1 MDLNKIPSGWRIVA
15 PMKTDIDK
23 VTNFFAACD
32 TLYFGEPDTTLADVE
47 HEWNRPGFDLAKNA
61 FLLLNDKEQIA
72 GYSDFLFSGEE
83 LYITPNTVIH
93 PDFLGLVNCSLFY
106 ALAEETARE
115 RGNVSQLRTI
125 SVREE
130 SSNILVEMEYTP
142 IQTQY
147 RMVRDISGQL
157 DEPVLQEGYD
167 FIPFYPEQ
175 DAYEVFE
182 VIETAFQELPHRI
195 GNTFEGWQN
204 FIMKRKDFEPA
215 LVWTVRKQGEIA
227 GVGIGFDAPIGG
239 WVRQLAVKKKHRG
252 RGIALAILHKAFRE
266 FQKRGR
272 QTVGLTVDSEN
283 STGAPQ
289 LYLHAG
295 MQQTDKYVTYI
306 KSLNEGITTKSAV

>member
-1 MDLNKIPSGWRIVA
+1 MNLSKIPSGWRIIA
-15 PMKTDIDK
+15 PKETDIEK
-23 VTNFFAACD
+23 VTAFFRACD
-32 TLYFGEPDTTLADVE
+32 TLYFGEPDTTQADVE
-47 HEWNRPGFDLAKNA
+47 HEWNRPGFDLAQNT
-61 FLLLNDKEQIA
+61 FLLLTDKGEIA

-93 PDFLGLVNCSLFY
+93 PDYLGLVNCSLFY
-106 ALAEETARE
+106 RLAEETTRE
-115 RGNVSQLRTI
+115 KDNVSRLRTI

-130 SSNILVEMEYTP
+130 SSKILIEMGYTP

-157 DEPVLQEGYD
+157 DEPALQKGYE
-167 FIPFYPEQ
+167 FLPFHPGQ

-182 VIETAFQELPHRI
+182 VIETAFQELPHRT

-204 FIMKRKDFEPA
+204 FIMKRKDFDPA

-227 GVGIGFDAPIGG
+227 GVGVGFDDPIGG
-239 WVRQLAVKKKHRG
+239 WVRQLAVKKNHRG
-252 RGIALAILHKAFRE
+252 RGIALAILYKAFGE

-272 QTVGLTVDSEN
+272 KTVGLTVDSEN
-283 STGAPQ
+283 TTGAPQ

-295 MQQTDKYVTYI
+295 MQQTDKYVTYV
-306 KSLNEGITTKSAV
+306 KQVK